1 MNKTYTVDKDVRNS
15 FKRILKDI
23 SNSADLSWTEE
34 ATDDQIVFTLDDCSE
49 NVLELVDKFSKKLST
64 VNLTVRTKSKN
75 YESIQKIVYSLDG
88 KFSASSQKNYCMV
101 SLSRC
106 NYENFCKA
114 VEKKDIKANIS
125 RSLF

>member
-34 ATDDQIVFTLDDCSE
+34 TTDDQIVFTLDCSE
-49 NVLELVDKFSKKLST
+49 SVLELVDKFSKKLGT

-75 YESIQKIVYSLDG
+75 YESIQKIADSLDG

-101 SLSRC
+101 SLNRY